1 MGRAHALH
9 WQLLPLSFTM
19 ATKTSAAFS
28 HLFLAVTLPT
38 AIVLGLF
45 FLGGK
50 YIETRPRNPVYV
62 SVQGETKIAEK
73 PDIAKVTLG
82 VQTGRRETSK
92 EAMRVLEQTMSGVV
106 VAVRELEVK
115 DADVQTS
122 GFSLY
127 PAYDYTDGE
136 QIPRGYE
143 ASQNLTIIVR
153 TPEDVGDVISAA
165 IESGANNVSDISFLK
180 EDLAGLRDQ
189 ARRESIAKAKQQA
202 ERLAGELGM
211 RVGDMTGYSEDI
223 LSVADAA
230 YGKGGYGYGGMG
242 GGGGEALPIPSGEQ
256 EFTVRV
262 FLTYELK

>member
-1 MGRAHALH
+1 MTHVLH
-9 WQLLPLSFTM
+9 CELSPFLSILM
-19 ATKTSAAFS
+19 ATTKASAISRVF
-28 HLFLAVTLPT
+28 FAVTFPT

-45 FLGGK
+45 YLGGK
-50 YIETRPRNPVYV
+50 YMEAHPWSPVYI

-82 VQTGRRETSK
+82 VQTGRRETSQ
-92 EAMRVLEQTMSGVV
+92 EAMRMLQQTMSGVV
-106 VAVRELEVK
+106 IAVRKLEVK

-127 PAYDYTDGE
+127 PAYDWRDGE

-153 TPEDVGDVISAA
+153 NPENVGDVISAA

-189 ARRESIAKAKQQA
+189 ARRESIAKAREQA
-202 ERLAGELGM
+202 RRLADELGM

-223 LSVADAA
+223 LSFSDSA

-242 GGGGEALPIPSGEQ
+242 GGGAESFPIPSGEQ

-262 FLTYELK
+262 FLTYKLK